1 MSEQSLDSE
10 ILTVSSP
17 ELARIS
23 KFGQSEVG
31 RVAGIEARLLEHKAF
46 LMPGSTAF
54 AYFINMKP
62 SDEAAPLGEQGLMVT
77 RSTQKLKEVYVWL

>member
-10 ILTVSSP
+10 IIFVP
-17 ELARIS
+17 KVELERVVTHGMAEIGRIS
-23 KFGQSEVG
+23 T
-31 RVAGIEARLLEHKAF
+31 IESRLMEHKAF

-62 SDEAAPLGEQGLMVT
+62 SDEAAPIGEQGLMVT
-77 RSTQKLKEVYVWL
+77 KSTQKLKEV